1 MKIRVIIEKGKDGTF
16 GMFSDNLKCCVVWG
30 DGKTIEEAK
39 EDFDNTFKE
48 TIESYV
54 DDNEEVPKELI
65 NPTFEYKYDVAS
77 IFSELDYINISKFA
91 KVSGI
96 NASLLRHYKKGDYYI
111 SKKQVMR
118 IEEAL
123 HKIGRQLLAASLL

>member
-1 MKIRVIIEKGKDGTF
+1 MKIIVIIEKGSDGTF
-16 GMFSDNLKCCVVWG
+16 VLFTHNLKKALIWG
-30 DGKTIEEAK
+30 DGNTVEEAK

-48 TIESYV
+48 TIESYI
-54 DDNEEVPKELI
+54 DDNKEVPKELI

-77 IFSELDYINISKFA
+77 IFNELDYINISKFA